1 LKVKIKYTDMI
12 PDKVLYTDGH
22 DVVITES
29 TFQVK
34 NKSYHLNG
42 ITKHGL
48 QTLHPD
54 RAPGIIVFVL
64 GAIIS
69 VCGILKLIPATWMES
84 VHVNGTYFSINT
96 IAMWTGLAI
105 ALMGILITS
114 LVKEKYA
121 VRIATAEGE
130 KNAVISD
137 KKEYIRQ
144 IVNALNEAYGFVRV
158 NMGSTYVAPAMK

>member
-1 LKVKIKYTDMI
+1 MI

-34 NKSYHLNG
+34 NKSYNLNG

-48 QTLHPD
+48 QTVQPD
-54 RAPGIIVFVL
+54 RAPGIIIFVL
-64 GAIIS
+64 GVIIS
-69 VCGILKLIPATWMES
+69 VCGILKLIPASWMES
-84 VHVNGTYFSINT
+84 VYFNGNYYSINA
-96 IAMWTGLAI
+96 IAIWVGLAI
-105 ALMGILITS
+105 ALIGILVTS
-114 LVKEKYA
+114 LVREKYA

-130 KNAVISD
+130 KNAVVSD

-158 NMGSTYVAPAMK
+158 NMGSSYVTPAMK